1 MIKKLFDQIEFLK
14 QESKTKETIIELI
27 LENYRQTVSYES
39 QTVKE
44 TVKQS
49 NHSEKGERK

>member
-27 LENYRQTVSYES
+27 LENYRQTVSYKS